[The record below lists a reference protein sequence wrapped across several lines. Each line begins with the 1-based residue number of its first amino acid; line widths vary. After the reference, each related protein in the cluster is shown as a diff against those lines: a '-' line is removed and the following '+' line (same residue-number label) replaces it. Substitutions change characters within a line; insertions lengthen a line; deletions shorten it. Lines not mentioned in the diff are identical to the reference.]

1 LRAGARQSNRAP
13 GDDFQPIFAQHA
25 PMNQTGGQ
33 RLKAY
38 FLGWQCRIR
47 QIAVRQLGGMP
58 MPAMRPRVST
68 KQGELIAPAVVS
80 LLVPLEPAESTAYF
94 KFQVQRTNEPE
105 EAREAA
111 LEYLGADYF
120 QLPENF
126 SDEMTAVFGADS
138 PLVVALLKAGETL
151 LDFEQYA
158 QRFRLDCKV
167 RRLRTKEQAHDSS
180 FWQAR
185 LFNPNLPKNAA
196 VLAFKPDWKRAQADP
211 TP

>member
-1 LRAGARQSNRAP
+1 MTANS
-13 GDDFQPIFAQHA
+13 
-25 PMNQTGGQ
+25 GQ
-33 RLKAY
+33 KLKAY

-47 QIAVRQLGGMP
+47 QIAVRQFGGMP
-58 MPAMRPRVST
+58 MPGMRPRVSA
-68 KQGELIAPAVVS
+68 KQEELIARAMVS
-80 LLVPLEPAESTAYF
+80 LLVPLEPADSTAYF

-111 LEYLGADYF
+111 LKYLGSDYF

-126 SDEMTAVFGADS
+126 SDEMTAVFAADS
-138 PLVVALLKAGETL
+138 SPVESLLKAGEVL

-158 QRFRLDCKV
+158 QRFRLICKV
-167 RRLRTKEQAHDSS
+167 RRLRSEEPARESS

-185 LFNPNLPKNAA
+185 LFNPNLPMNAA
-196 VLAFKPDWKRAQADP
+196 VLGFKPDWKHAQADP

>member
-1 LRAGARQSNRAP
+1 MTANS
-13 GDDFQPIFAQHA
+13 
-25 PMNQTGGQ
+25 GQ

-47 QIAVRQLGGMP
+47 QIAVRQFGGMP
-58 MPAMRPRVST
+58 MSGMQPRVST
-68 KQGELIAPAVVS
+68 KQEELIAPAVVS

-111 LEYLGADYF
+111 LKYLGSDYF

-126 SDEMTAVFGADS
+126 SDETTAVFGAVS
-138 PLVVALLKAGETL
+138 PLAEALLKAGEAL

-158 QRFRLDCKV
+158 QRFRLICKV
-167 RRLRTKEQAHDSS
+167 RRLRMEEPARELS

-196 VLAFKPDWKRAQADP
+196 VLGFKPDWKRAQADP

>member
-1 LRAGARQSNRAP
+1 MTANS
-13 GDDFQPIFAQHA
+13 
-25 PMNQTGGQ
+25 GQ

-47 QIAVRQLGGMP
+47 QIAVRQFGGMP
-58 MPAMRPRVST
+58 MPGMRPRVST
-68 KQGELIAPAVVS
+68 KQGEPIAPSMVS
-80 LLVPLEPAESTAYF
+80 LLVPLEPVESTAYF

-111 LEYLGADYF
+111 LKYLGSDYF

-126 SDEMTAVFGADS
+126 SDEMTAVFGTDAH
-138 PLVVALLKAGETL
+138 LTGVLLKAGEKL

-158 QRFRLDCKV
+158 QRFRLVCKV
-167 RRLRTKEQAHDSS
+167 RRLRANEPAHASS

-185 LFNPNLPKNAA
+185 LFNPNLPKDAA
-196 VLAFKPDWKRAQADP
+196 VLAFKPDWKRADADP

>member
-1 LRAGARQSNRAP
+1 MTANS
-13 GDDFQPIFAQHA
+13 
-25 PMNQTGGQ
+25 GQ

-47 QIAVRQLGGMP
+47 QIAVRQFGGMP
-58 MPAMRPRVST
+58 MPGMRPRVST
-68 KQGELIAPAVVS
+68 KQGEPIAPSMVS
-80 LLVPLEPAESTAYF
+80 LLVPLEPVESTAYF

-111 LEYLGADYF
+111 LKYLGSDYF

-126 SDEMTAVFGADS
+126 SDEMTAVFGADAH
-138 PLVVALLKAGETL
+138 LTGVLLKAGEKL

-158 QRFRLDCKV
+158 QRFRLVCKV
-167 RRLRTKEQAHDSS
+167 RRVRAKEPAHESS
-180 FWQAR
+180 FWQAGCSIR
-185 LFNPNLPKNAA
+185 TYQRMPRC
-196 VLAFKPDWKRAQADP
+196 LAFKPDWKRAHADP